1 MSTIEV
7 TNDINDGAHNEHNVH
22 VNDDTIYEDVAHDD
36 PYDDQPIEDHKERM
50 ERLETVSTML
60 AELIKDTQKQK
71 STNANEN
78 ASMFKKFS
86 SLNPPSYDGKPD
98 PVEFEDWINRIDQ
111 LFETLQCPKEWRVD
125 FAVFYLTGQASLWWK
140 VNKERKNEPR
150 FGWTELQKLLR
161 DKFYP
166 PSLRKQKEDEFL
178 HLQQGTMS
186 VMEYANKF
194 MELSRFAPEL
204 VSTEQSRMNRFER
217 GLHLKYQDRLA
228 TQRFTSYQ
236 DMVDIAVNV
245 ERVVLLREA
254 QNVGD
259 KRKNDNQNHG
269 GAKRPNQGNHN
280 HRRNDSR
287 DQGYNDRAT
296 RKVWCAK
303 CGKRNHTE
311 SECRAG
317 TKTCYRCGGK
327 DHFVRDCPKPPP
339 TDTGRATST
348 NHERNNNNARVNHD
362 PPRPPISGKAYMI
375 RADKEEED
383 DANADTISI

>member
-1 MSTIEV
+1 
-7 TNDINDGAHNEHNVH
+7 
-22 VNDDTIYEDVAHDD
+22 
-36 PYDDQPIEDHKERM
+36 
-50 ERLETVSTML
+50 
-60 AELIKDTQKQK
+60 
-71 STNANEN
+71 
-78 ASMFKKFS
+78 
-86 SLNPPSYDGKPD
+86 
-98 PVEFEDWINRIDQ
+98 
-111 LFETLQCPKEWRVD
+111 
-125 FAVFYLTGQASLWWK
+125 
-140 VNKERKNEPR
+140 
-150 FGWTELQKLLR
+150 
-161 DKFYP
+161 
-166 PSLRKQKEDEFL
+166 
-178 HLQQGTMS
+178 MS

-228 TQRFTSYQ
+228 TQRFISYQ
-236 DMVDIAVNV
+236 DMVDIAVNF

-269 GAKRPNQGNHN
+269 GAKRPNQGNQN
-280 HRRNDSR
+280 YRR
-287 DQGYNDRAT
+287 DQGYNDRTA
-296 RKVWCAK
+296 RSVWCAK

-311 SECRAG
+311 SECRVG

-327 DHFVRDCPKPPP
+327 DHFVKDCPKPPP
-339 TDTGRATST
+339 TDIGRETST

-362 PPRPPISGKAYMI
+362 LPRPSTYGKAYMM